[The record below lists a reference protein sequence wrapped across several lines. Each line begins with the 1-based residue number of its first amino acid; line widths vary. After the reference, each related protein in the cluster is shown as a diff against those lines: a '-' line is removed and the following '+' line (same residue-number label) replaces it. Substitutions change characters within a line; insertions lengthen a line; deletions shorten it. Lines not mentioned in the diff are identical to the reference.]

1 MSTPYEDFTEVLSTV
16 GETPC
21 VTNPDAFFGEDSE
34 TEGMRVENRRI
45 AKKLCETCPVI
56 NQCLN
61 YAMTANEP
69 FGIWGG
75 LTVNQRRRLR
85 RTWRK

>member
-1 MSTPYEDFTEVLSTV
+1 MSTPNEDFTDVLRTV

-21 VTNPDAFFGEDSE
+21 VTNPDAFFAEDSE
-34 TEGMRVENRRI
+34 TNGIEGEQRRI

-56 NQCLN
+56 NECLN
-61 YAMTANEP
+61 YAMTVNEP

-75 LTVNQRRRLR
+75 LTFYQRRVLR
-85 RTWRK
+85 RKWRK